1 MSLSSEVSS
10 SDKNHSGVIGNLVS
24 RDVCM
29 QNICIIHTHKHAPTT
44 SLFYLA
50 NRSLSPPPPSSSHL
64 VKDRRRSVI
73 KTTNTIQ
80 SDQIKR
86 GREMRERARKSERQV
101 SVRPEELASIIIIII
116 IIEVWP
122 VRK

>member
-29 QNICIIHTHKHAPTT
+29 QNICIIHTHKHTPTT

-50 NRSLSPPPPSSSHL
+50 NRSLSPRPPSSSHL